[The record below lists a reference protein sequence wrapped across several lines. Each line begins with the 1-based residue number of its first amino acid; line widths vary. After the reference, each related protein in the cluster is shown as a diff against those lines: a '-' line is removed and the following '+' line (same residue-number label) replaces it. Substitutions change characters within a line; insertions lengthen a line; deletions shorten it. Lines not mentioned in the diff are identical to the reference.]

1 MLTEGDRQM
10 LSMQLSNIPFYVLER
25 QKCVNVRNICPSRM
39 IVGFSGIRQRILQGE
54 GTNSGWLSWDP
65 CQSYVYIALYLAAKF
80 ITFPGKIQNLAA
92 KLSNIGTHK
101 IGRNSILN
109 WFRKLYAKILE
120 TDWVISILMWLILQI
135 SRTEIFGGIFIRYR
149 AIG

>member
-1 MLTEGDRQM
+1 M

-25 QKCVNVRNICPSRM
+25 QKCVNIRNICPSRM
-39 IVGFSGIRQRILQGE
+39 IVGFSGFIQRILKGE
-54 GTNSGWLSWDP
+54 GTNSRWLSWDP
-65 CQSYVYIALYLAAKF
+65 CQSYVYIALYLAMAAKF
-80 ITFPGKIQNLAA
+80 ITFPDKIQNLAA
-92 KLSNIGTHK
+92 KLSSIATHK

-109 WFRKLYAKILE
+109 WFRKFHAKILV
-120 TDWVISILMWLILQI
+120 TDWVISILMWSILQI